1 MTRTVATAL
10 PVWLA
15 VVVALVVIAL
25 VVPIG
30 GWWPLFAAVAAGAV
44 LLTFVIQVSLQSK
57 EGLVMRM
64 LVTVTGVVLVLM
76 VASAATLIV
85 QATLG
90 SAS

>member
-10 PVWLA
+10 PVWLV
-15 VVVALVVIAL
+15 VVVALVIIAV
-25 VVPIG
+25 VVPVAS
-30 GWWPLFAAVAAGAV
+30 WWSLLPAIAGGAV

-57 EGLVMRM
+57 DGLVMRM
-64 LVTVTGVVLVLM
+64 LVTVSGVVVILLI
-76 VASAATLIV
+76 ASAATLAV

>member
-15 VVVALVVIAL
+15 VVAALALVAVL
-25 VVPIG
+25 VPTA
-30 GWWPLFAAVAAGAV
+30 GWWSLLPAIAAGAV

-57 EGLVMRM
+57 DGLVSRM
-64 LVTVTGVVLVLM
+64 LVTVSGVVVLLLI
-76 VASAATLIV
+76 ASAATAIV
-85 QATLG
+85 QAALG

>member
-15 VVVALVVIAL
+15 VVIAL
-25 VVPIG
+25 AVVAVVVPTD
-30 GWWPLFAAVAAGAV
+30 GWWALLPALAAGAV

-57 EGLVMRM
+57 DGLVMRM
-64 LVTVTGVVLVLM
+64 LVTVAGVVLLLLA
-76 VASAATLIV
+76 ASVATLIV
-85 QATLG
+85 QAALG

>member
-15 VVVALVVIAL
+15 VVAALVIVAV
-25 VVPIG
+25 VVPTD
-30 GWWPLFAAVAAGAV
+30 GWWALLPALAAGAV

-57 EGLVMRM
+57 DGLVMRM
-64 LVTVTGVVLVLM
+64 LVTVAGVVLILLA
-76 VASAATLIV
+76 ASVATLLV
-85 QATLG
+85 QAALG